1 MVKASEASRRFLID
15 NSKNKKTIMSH
26 IPKKKLVDAATAD
39 GTMAEV
45 SRLISASYLMANLMW
60 SFFDDATEHLKKH
73 GLLLGDMSRVTG
85 RLNFSFKD
93 YIAVFRDVFREQSA
107 QMDFA
112 GDFDIMKAAV
122 IKALNQLE
130 EVKNGK
136 EIQATK
142 P

>member
-1 MVKASEASRRFLID
+1 MSKFLFFI
-15 NSKNKKTIMSH
+15 KQKKKTIMSH

-60 SFFDDATEHLKKH
+60 SFFDDATELLKNH

-85 RLNFSFKD
+85 RLNYSFKE
-93 YIAVFRDVFREQSA
+93 YIAVYRDVFRDQSA

-112 GDFDIMKAAV
+112 GDFDTMKGAV
-122 IKALNQLE
+122 LKALNQLE
-130 EVKNGK
+130 ENEK
-136 EIQATK
+136 EK
-142 P
+142 EK

>member
-1 MVKASEASRRFLID
+1 
-15 NSKNKKTIMSH
+15 MSH

-60 SFFDDATEHLKKH
+60 SFFDDATELLKKH
-73 GLLLGDMSRVTG
+73 GLLMGDMSRVTG

-93 YIAVFRDVFREQSA
+93 YIAVFRDVFRDKTEK
-107 QMDFA
+107 MEFEEDI
-112 GDFDIMKAAV
+112 DIMKAAD

-130 EVKNGK
+130 ENKK
-136 EIQATK
+136 EK
-142 P
+142 EK

>member
-1 MVKASEASRRFLID
+1 
-15 NSKNKKTIMSH
+15 MSH

-60 SFFDDATEHLKKH
+60 SFFDDATELLKKH

-112 GDFDIMKAAV
+112 EDFDIMKAAV

-130 EVKNGK
+130 ENKNEK
-136 EIQATK
+136 ELS
-142 P
+142 